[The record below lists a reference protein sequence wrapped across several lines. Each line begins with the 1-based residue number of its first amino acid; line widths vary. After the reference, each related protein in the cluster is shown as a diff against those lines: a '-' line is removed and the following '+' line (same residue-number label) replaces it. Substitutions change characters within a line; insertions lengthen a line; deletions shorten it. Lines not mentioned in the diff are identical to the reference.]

1 LQFNYFYLY
10 LQPIL
15 VANKACKS
23 LWSRTSFN
31 RKSSAKQGWCVP
43 KRQKK
48 QSLSGAKQEWKVLQQ
63 CFNNSLELPNSD

>member
-15 VANKACKS
+15 VANKVCKS

-43 KRQKK
+43 NE
-48 QSLSGAKQEWKVLQQ
+48 AKETIPQRRKTRMESVTAV
-63 CFNNSLELPNSD
+63 F